1 MILGALRTTE
11 RNDDFPFSPARF
23 DQCNAA
29 EDTARFFTAPS
40 GLKTMRIIKT
50 TSIENESGENT

>member
-1 MILGALRTTE
+1 LHPTK

-23 DQCNAA
+23 DQRNGA

-50 TSIENESGENT
+50 TSIDNESGENT